1 MYNKQRLEFVSF
13 LFWLKKKKKIQSF
26 FDRNIYIHICSIKS
40 FFFLFF
46 KEFFYQALEL
56 LMHTRIKKKGIH
68 SCVMS
73 KWWVLRQSEEVRKIG
88 NIEADGGLET
98 DHFFFFPFGGGTRD
112 STLVSRERVLTLF
125 IFII

>member
-1 MYNKQRLEFVSF
+1 MTEIYTYIYAPLNPFVF
-13 LFWLKKKKKIQSF
+13 LHFI
-26 FDRNIYIHICSIKS
+26 
-40 FFFLFF
+40 

-98 DHFFFFPFGGGTRD
+98 DHFFFFFPFGGGTRD